1 MEINNMAVMN
11 VNNDNLN
18 ELKNSE
24 KTVLL
29 DFYADWCGPCRMLS
43 PVLEEIAAEHPEL
56 IVGKVNVDEESA
68 LAMRFGIS
76 SIPYVALVQGGAVK
90 ASAMGFRPKQA
101 LLDALGL

>member
-1 MEINNMAVMN
+1 MAIEH
-11 VNNDNLN
+11 VNLKRFE
-18 ELKNSE
+18 ELMASGAP
-24 KTVLL
+24 VLL

-56 IVGKVNVDEESA
+56 IVGKVNVDEEPS

-90 ASAMGFRPKQA
+90 ASALGFRPKTA

>member
-1 MEINNMAVMN
+1 MSIEHVNAKRFEELMA
-11 VNNDNLN
+11 
-18 ELKNSE
+18 SG

-43 PVLEEIAAEHPEL
+43 PVLEEISVEHPEL
-56 IVGKVNVDEESA
+56 TVGKVNVDEEGA
-68 LAMRFGIS
+68 LAMQFGIS
-76 SIPYVALVQGGAVK
+76 SIPFVALLRDGKVL